1 MFRQIL
7 EGKMKRSTWMRII
20 AIVVLAVLAAVDAIV
35 VFVPLVALAGIV
47 ILLFKPKWFRT
58 FINDLYD

>member
-1 MFRQIL
+1 MFRQIAG
-7 EGKMKRSTWMRII
+7 GKMKRSTSMRILGI
-20 AIVVLAVLAAVDAIV
+20 TVLAVLAAVDAIT
-35 VFVPLVALAGIV
+35 VFVPIVALAGIV